1 MYQISHHFS
10 TRRPCRKTGD
20 SQIWRYTHPLLH
32 RLYAVPIPLKSR
44 KSRWGRIVLCYLHRY
59 CTIKSK
65 ALRYHDICALKDW
78 EGWVAAQWGNIFC
91 VVQLQECQWDLRAR
105 GNAEGA
111 KPCQGKVFAV
121 TWTRELHCAF
131 HQKGSQ
137 GVHKAHDR
145 ETAFIQEGSPIA
157 SLTSGVCSRPHWNP
171 WQWSTCHMLFP
182 WVKTTMA
189 ACGSCWGNCTV
200 WALPAEPPALHATAA
215 ASINHRLQGKRC
227 RLLSSISES

>member
-1 MYQISHHFS
+1 MTFVLWRIGKVGL
-10 TRRPCRKTGD
+10 RPSEVTSFVSYNCRNASG
-20 SQIWRYTHPLLH
+20 ILGHVEMLR
-32 RLYAVPIPLKSR
+32 VPSP
-44 KSRWGRIVLCYLHRY
+44 V
-59 CTIKSK
+59 
-65 ALRYHDICALKDW
+65 
-78 EGWVAAQWGNIFC
+78 
-91 VVQLQECQWDLRAR
+91 RAR
-105 GNAEGA
+105 SLQWLE
-111 KPCQGKVFAV
+111 Q
-121 TWTRELHCAF
+121 ELHCAF

-189 ACGSCWGNCTV
+189 ACGLCWGNCTV